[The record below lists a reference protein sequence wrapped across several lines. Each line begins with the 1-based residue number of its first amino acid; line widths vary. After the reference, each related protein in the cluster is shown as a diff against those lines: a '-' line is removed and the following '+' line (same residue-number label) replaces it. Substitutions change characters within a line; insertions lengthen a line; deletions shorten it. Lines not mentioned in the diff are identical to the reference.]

1 MSASDLKPW
10 CHLPGN
16 SFAAALRKQPPSAPC
31 VISTV
36 PCNCTFLS
44 HCLLLSFLSP
54 SPFCCS
60 FSPSSGAALPRRSSR
75 RVHFERINTVPV
87 KGQRAARRST
97 RRHHSLSRTLLR
109 YYRKPTARIRTSI
122 RGERVHFHIY
132 QHRTFQTVCVY
143 RTLLL
148 WKVLCHMTYSYWWLC
163 CSHLSPSPK
172 LLLKWVRGGPETRF
186 FSFSLFRVAVWSW
199 ERGTLFRKPVLNW
212 SWIVAPPAFCERGSI
227 SSLTNMI

>member
-16 SFAAALRKQPPSAPC
+16 SFPAALRKQPPSAPC
-31 VISTV
+31 MISTI
-36 PCNCTFLS
+36 PCSCTFLS

-54 SPFCCS
+54 SPSRCS

-109 YYRKPTARIRTSI
+109 YYRKPTAHISTSI
-122 RGERVHFHIY
+122 RGEPVHLHSTYHFSKLCVFTALFY
-132 QHRTFQTVCVY
+132 SELFCVTSVTWLAATDDCVVPTCRCHRN
-143 RTLLL
+143 
-148 WKVLCHMTYSYWWLC
+148 
-163 CSHLSPSPK
+163 
-172 LLLKWVRGGPETRF
+172 F
-186 FSFSLFRVAVWSW
+186 F
-199 ERGTLFRKPVLNW
+199 
-212 SWIVAPPAFCERGSI
+212 
-227 SSLTNMI
+227 